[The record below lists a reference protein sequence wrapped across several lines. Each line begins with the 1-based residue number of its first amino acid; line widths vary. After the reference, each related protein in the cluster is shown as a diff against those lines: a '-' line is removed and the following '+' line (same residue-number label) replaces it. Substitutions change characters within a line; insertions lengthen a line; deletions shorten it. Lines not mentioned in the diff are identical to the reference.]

1 MKCFIDRNTVYYMYE
16 TQLHETQI
24 DSYGLFDTAAGSPVR
39 ESTDQ
44 TERIQML
51 VTEKKSAQDC
61 VQLSLF

>member
-1 MKCFIDRNTVYYMYE
+1 MKCFIDRKTVYYMNESHLYE
-16 TQLHETQI
+16 TRI
-24 DSYGLFDTAAGSPVR
+24 DAYGLFDTDAGSPVR

-51 VTEKKSAQDC
+51 VTEKKSSQDC